1 MAAAA
6 MDISDQGADTLAV
19 ADFQALEERVLRAV
33 ELLKAEREAHA
44 AATAKV
50 EELER
55 HSVELERQLSTRA
68 EQSTRLE
75 SEIGQLQS
83 SDTLQTTLTGLAQ
96 QNQIGAASSLIGKA
110 VAGLDANNNSTSG
123 VVSSVN
129 VASAGVTLGLSN
141 GDSLSLASVTSIAPA
156 STTDTGASTTAT
168 TPAAN

>member
-55 HSVELERQLSTRA
+55 HSAELERQLSTRA

-75 SEIGQLQS
+75 SEVSQLQQER
-83 SDTLQTTLTGLAQ
+83 DHVRGRVERLL
-96 QNQIGAASSLIGKA
+96 KH
-110 VAGLDANNNSTSG
+110 LDEF
-123 VVSSVN
+123 
-129 VASAGVTLGLSN
+129 
-141 GDSLSLASVTSIAPA
+141 
-156 STTDTGASTTAT
+156 TA
-168 TPAAN
+168 

>member
-6 MDISDQGADTLAV
+6 MDLTEQGAETLGV

-55 HSVELERQLSTRA
+55 HSAELERQLAGRA

-75 SEIGQLQS
+75 GEVSQLQ
-83 SDTLQTTLTGLAQ
+83 
-96 QNQIGAASSLIGKA
+96 
-110 VAGLDANNNSTSG
+110 
-123 VVSSVN
+123 
-129 VASAGVTLGLSN
+129 
-141 GDSLSLASVTSIAPA
+141 
-156 STTDTGASTTAT
+156 
-168 TPAAN
+168 

>member
-55 HSVELERQLSTRA
+55 RSAELERQLSTRS

-75 SEIGQLQS
+75 SEIGQLQQER
-83 SDTLQTTLTGLAQ
+83 DHVRGRVERLL
-96 QNQIGAASSLIGKA
+96 KH
-110 VAGLDANNNSTSG
+110 LDEF
-123 VVSSVN
+123 
-129 VASAGVTLGLSN
+129 
-141 GDSLSLASVTSIAPA
+141 
-156 STTDTGASTTAT
+156 TA
-168 TPAAN
+168 